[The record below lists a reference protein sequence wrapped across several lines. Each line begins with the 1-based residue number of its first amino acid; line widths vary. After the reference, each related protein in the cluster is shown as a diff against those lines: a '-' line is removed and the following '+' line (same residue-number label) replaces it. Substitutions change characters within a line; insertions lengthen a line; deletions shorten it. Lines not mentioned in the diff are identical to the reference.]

1 VTFRDRVSG
10 LVILATGTDLDVVR
24 AKNGRVHGSLKGLLS
39 LSGEQTSVTAAAD
52 LTPRAGTSMSVRLTS
67 FRPAAIADLPSSLVF
82 LTDLDVP
89 VSITAAVELDGGFK
103 PGQLRVAV
111 HLGEGRVRI
120 GRGILPLR
128 NGVIA
133 VTGTTDD
140 IVIEQCR
147 LDLSHHS
154 EGAPEIVD
162 ITGRI
167 SRASNRLTASLS
179 VGLGRIDLADLPRLW
194 PVGVGPGRAHGSSSM
209 SLAGW

>member
-1 VTFRDRVSG
+1 
-10 LVILATGTDLDVVR
+10 LA
-24 AKNGRVHGSLKGLLS
+24 
-39 LSGEQTSVTAAAD
+39 
-52 LTPRAGTSMSVRLTS
+52 
-67 FRPAAIADLPSSLVF
+67 F

-167 SRASNRLTASLS
+167 SRVSNRLTASLS